1 MCINTTYSCP
11 TCHRD
16 RKETISCVPRYRSRL
31 QSNNQNPSSSTYSL
45 QEPTPKCDSG
55 SIISQHLLATC
66 QSCATAYRAAFEQ
79 TLRRSIAMSR
89 SGSGSSDLN
98 HGDVEMEDPH
108 ARLLADERQ
117 NARIQWE
124 AYGRKGIERLCKR
137 RGVTED
143 EILYM

>member
-1 MCINTTYSCP
+1 MCINNTYSCP
-11 TCHRD
+11 TCHRE
-16 RKETISCVPRYRSRL
+16 RKETISCVPRYRL
-31 QSNNQNPSSSTYSL
+31 QQQPKSQKTLSPTL
-45 QEPTPKCDSG
+45 EPPPRCDSA

-66 QSCATAYRAAFEQ
+66 QSCNTAYRAAFEQ

-98 HGDVEMEDPH
+98 DGDVEMEDPH

-124 AYGRKGIERLCKR
+124 AYGRKGRERLCKR
-137 RGVTED
+137 RGVSED